1 VGGESVWEKIA
12 TTLNNSGAND
22 LLVRHSLFDTFKK
35 DGRISYAFRLIFQ
48 SMEKTLTDTEINAIM
63 EKIGSDIKATGWE
76 VR

>member
-1 VGGESVWEKIA
+1 MGGESVWEKIA
-12 TTLNNSGAND
+12 TTLKCSGAND

-63 EKIGSDIKATGWE
+63 EKIGSDIKVAGWE